1 MFDKTRGN
9 LFLEL
14 VNDIIYIVSLKNEE
28 NPASAQVQYINHRVR
43 DLTGYSPEDFIKDP
57 TLWISIVHPKDVH
70 RVLSVTMSLIEN
82 KEGLAREYRI
92 KTRAGNYI
100 WVEDRLIP
108 MLEGER
114 VIGFIGVAR
123 DITKR
128 KLMEEFSL
136 HALEKDTEH
145 LFSRVVKDLKDAMSA
160 DVVVIYEVPERSQQ
174 AILRAGAGVGR
185 GVVGRLKIPIK
196 EGTEF
201 AYVYKSN
208 KAVEVKDVDKEKR
221 FSFTPDTY
229 MMGLKSGVCI
239 PIKGN
244 GKPYGALC
252 VYFKKKREVT
262 KEEINFLNSVS
273 NILGLA
279 IKRERYEEDLEES
292 QRKLKKASTLYR
304 TLSVMGEIMV
314 RERDIDSLLSSMCD
328 AFKRFGGFKSAWVGR
343 FYEDGFNLV
352 CSCGEEK
359 EFVDNIKDIV
369 LENMKKGVDLCG
381 LAFKTHRIVVNNDTE
396 TQIST
401 PKLRSEML
409 KRGYLSSA
417 GIPIERNGKIEGLFV
432 LYSDVK
438 GFFDHE
444 TVALLGEIRNE
455 IAYALDF
462 MEKEEQ
468 VRTLSLAVEQSS
480 DWILITDR
488 EGRIKYVN
496 KAVERITGYSTDEL
510 IGKTPKLFKS
520 GKHPQR
526 FFKRLWETILS
537 GRSFRAVFIN
547 RRKDGSLVYVD
558 QTITP
563 LKDRD
568 GEIIGFVSSGK
579 DITQEKE
586 LRDRLRYVAFYDPVT
601 ELPNRNHFMER
612 LSFSISRTRATGKY
626 LALLLIDVDRFKII
640 NDTYGYSVGDHILR
654 EMADRLKE
662 SVREGDT
669 VGRIGSDE
677 FGVILFDLQ
686 QRENVS
692 KVINKIFSAME
703 LPFIVNG
710 EEIRISVSMGVS
722 IYPQDAEDPEELI
735 TRAEIALA
743 HAKDI
748 TGNTCQFYEEKL
760 NARMTEFVLM
770 ERHLIKAIEKEE
782 FKLFLQPYFD
792 LSSGKVA
799 GMEGLLRWI
808 SEDLGVVSPA
818 RFISVLESTGLIE
831 DVGEWVLRRACEVAV
846 SLKKRVSVNVSPVQF
861 KDRDFP
867 DKVKKIIEECGV
879 DGGFI
884 TLEITESMAMED
896 VDFTRNSLNQMKDL
910 GVKVAIDDF
919 GTGYSSLAYLKTLPV
934 DYLKIDV
941 SFVRDIDKDPDD
953 RAIVNAIIQLA
964 KNLGIETIAEGI
976 ESEKH
981 VEILRDMGCDYG
993 QGYHLA
999 KPMPYDQIRSFLGL

>member
-1 MFDKTRGN
+1 M
-9 LFLEL
+9 EL
-14 VNDIIYIVSLKNEE
+14 ANDIIYIVSLENEE
-28 NPASAQVQYINHRVR
+28 NPASAKLQYINRRVE
-43 DLTGYSPEDFIKDP
+43 DITGYKPEDFMEKP
-57 TLWISIVHPKDVH
+57 ELWISIVHPKDV
-70 RVLSVTMSLIEN
+70 RSVLEITLSLVKN
-82 KEGLAREYRI
+82 KEAQIREYRV
-92 KTRAGNYI
+92 KTLPGNYI
-100 WVEDRLIP
+100 WMEDRLIP
-108 MLEGER
+108 LVEKDK

-128 KLMEEFSL
+128 KLLEEFSL
-136 HALEKDTEH
+136 HALETDTSH
-145 LFSRVVKDLKDAMSA
+145 LFSKVVKEIRSALSA
-160 DVVVIYEVPERSQQ
+160 DVVVIYEVPEGSNQ
-174 AILRAGAGVGR
+174 AVLRAGSGVGR
-185 GVVGRLKIPIK
+185 GVVGRLKLPIK

-208 KAVEVKDVDKEKR
+208 RAVVVDDVNNENR
-221 FSFTPDTY
+221 FSFTPDTHI
-229 MMGLKSGVCI
+229 MGLKSGLCV

-252 VYFKKKREVT
+252 IYFKTKKEFT
-262 KEEINFLNSVS
+262 KEEINFANSVS

-292 QRKLKKASTLYR
+292 QKKLKKASTLYR

-328 AFKRFGGFKSAWVGR
+328 AFKQFGGFKSAWVGR
-343 FYEDGFNLV
+343 FYEDGFRLV

-359 EFVDNIKDIV
+359 EFVNSIKDIV
-369 LENMKKGVDLCG
+369 FENMRKGVDLCG

-401 PKLRSEML
+401 PRLRKEML

-455 IAYALDF
+455 IAFALDF

-480 DWILITDR
+480 DWILITDKD
-488 EGRIKYVN
+488 GRIKYAN
-496 KAVERITGYSTDEL
+496 KAVEKATGYSIEEL
-510 IGKTPKLFKS
+510 IGKTPRIFSS
-520 GKHPQR
+520 GKHPRR
-526 FFKRLWETILS
+526 FYRRLWETILS
-537 GRSFRAVFIN
+537 GRAFRAVFIN
-547 RRKDGSLVYVD
+547 RRKDGSIVYVD

-563 LKDRD
+563 LKDKE
-568 GEIIGFVSSGK
+568 GNVIGFVSTGK

-586 LRDRLRYVAFYDPVT
+586 LRDRLKYVAFYDPVT

-612 LSFSISRTRATGKY
+612 LSFSISRTRATRRY
-626 LALLLIDVDRFKII
+626 LALLLIDIDRFKMV
-640 NDTYGYSVGDHILR
+640 NDTYGYSAGDQLLR
-654 EMADRLKE
+654 EIAERIRGAI
-662 SVREGDT
+662 REGDT
-669 VGRIGSDE
+669 IGRIGSDE
-677 FGVILFDLQ
+677 FGVILFDLAKK
-686 QRENVS
+686 EDVS
-692 KVINKIFSAME
+692 KVVNKIFAAME
-703 LPFIVNG
+703 EPFLVEG
-710 EEIRISVSMGVS
+710 DEMRLSISVGVS
-722 IYPQDAEDPEELI
+722 IFPQDSDDAEGLI
-735 TRAEIALA
+735 TKAEIALS
-743 HAKDI
+743 HSKGV
-748 TGNTCQFYEEKL
+748 TGNTCRFFEEEM
-760 NARMTEFVLM
+760 NTRMTEFVLL
-770 ERHLIKAIEKEE
+770 EKHLTKALDKGELD
-782 FKLFLQPYFD
+782 LFLQPYFE

-831 DVGEWVLRRACEVAV
+831 EVGEWVLKRACEVAV

-867 DKVKKIIEECGV
+867 DKVKRIIEECGV

-896 VDFTRNSLNQMKDL
+896 VDFTRSSLEQMKEM

-941 SFVRDIDKDPDD
+941 SFVRDIDRDPED

-981 VEILRDMGCDYG
+981 VEILREMGCDYG